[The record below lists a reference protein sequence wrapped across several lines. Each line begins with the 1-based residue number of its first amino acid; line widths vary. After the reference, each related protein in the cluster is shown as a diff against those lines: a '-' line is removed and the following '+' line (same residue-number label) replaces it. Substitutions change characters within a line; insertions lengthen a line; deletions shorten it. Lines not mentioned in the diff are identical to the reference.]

1 MGDCIMN
8 PFDDDN
14 KNKKRKNPFDFMD
27 DAEFERI
34 FEEIQRMF
42 ETTNFKDMIEDMM
55 HGGGNEPNKRFVR
68 GFSFNIGP
76 DGKPKLQEFGN
87 RSTKTSNGTPTVSEE
102 IEPLTD
108 IIEGEDDV
116 AITVEI
122 PGVERDD
129 IDLNVTDDTLEIK
142 VDEPNRKYHKL
153 VNLPCN
159 VKPKSTRATYKNGI
173 LDVVLDKKERK
184 KTGAGFKVSVD

>member
-1 MGDCIMN
+1 MN
-8 PFDDDN
+8 PFEDDEN
-14 KNKKRKNPFDFMD
+14 KRKRKNPFDFMD
-27 DAEFERI
+27 DEEFERI
-34 FEEIQRMF
+34 FEEIQKMF
-42 ETTNFKDMIEDMM
+42 ETTNFKDIVEDMM
-55 HGGGNEPNKRFVR
+55 RGGNIDPNKRFVR

-76 DGKPKLQEFGN
+76 DGKPKLTEFGN
-87 RSTKTSNGTPTVSEE
+87 RPMKTPKGTPTVSDE

-108 IIEGEDDV
+108 IIEGDEDV

-122 PGVERDD
+122 PGVEKDD

-153 VNLPCN
+153 VNLPCD

-184 KTGAGFKVSVD
+184 KTGAGFKVNVE